1 MRLRSQAGIR
11 SPRPLGVKERH
22 SNSTCSVKSH
32 WGLLSVGMC
41 IVESKVQGKL
51 EGGPPGPEQR
61 GK

>member
-1 MRLRSQAGIR
+1 MRLRSQAGVR
-11 SPRPLGVKERH
+11 SHRPLGVKERH

-51 EGGPPGPEQR
+51 EGGAP
-61 GK
+61 